1 MPRRRR
7 GWAMQNYEGGE
18 FTHSSLTVALLEP
31 VLLHLISLQPRHGYS
46 LLSDLEPFNMGTIH
60 PGMVYRTLRDFEDL
74 GWINSQWDDDQTQGP
89 PRRVYSLTSEGNKA
103 LSHWQEELRKTQ
115 QVMTDLLNQA

>member
-18 FTHSSLTVALLEP
+18 FTHSSLTIALLEP
-31 VLLHLISLQPRHGYS
+31 VLLNLIKLQPRHGYS
-46 LLSDLEPFNMGTIH
+46 LLSDLEAVNMGTIH

-74 GWINSQWDDDQTQGP
+74 GWIQSEWDSDQTQGP
-89 PRRVYSLTSEGNKA
+89 PRRVYSLTEAGEKA
-103 LSHWQEELRKTQ
+103 LAHWQQELHKSQ
-115 QVMTDLLNQA
+115 LVINDLLGQS